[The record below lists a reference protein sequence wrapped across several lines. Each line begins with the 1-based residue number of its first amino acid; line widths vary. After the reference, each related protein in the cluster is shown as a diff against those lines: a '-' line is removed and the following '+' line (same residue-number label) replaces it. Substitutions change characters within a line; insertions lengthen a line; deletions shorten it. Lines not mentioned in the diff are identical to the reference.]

1 MTPNAWAQRKMQIYW
16 GITPLGGYEEDSTEN
31 IISHAMY
38 VVKREKYIASG
49 DMVVFT
55 AGDPA
60 TNIVAGEGAVTN
72 MLHIV
77 QCD

>member
-1 MTPNAWAQRKMQIYW
+1 V
-16 GITPLGGYEEDSTEN
+16 TPLTGYEEDTTDH

-38 VVKREKYIASG
+38 MVKREGYVQTG

-60 TNIVAGEGAVTN
+60 TSMVKGKGNMTN
-72 MLHIV
+72 MMYVIEAK
-77 QCD
+77 